1 MIRIDKNEEE
11 VTKHIPYILQF
22 IDSARFRKSSLSNPV
37 NSFSEGIHRIKFKF
51 EHGDKESE
59 TSGIK

>member
-1 MIRIDKNEEE
+1 M
-11 VTKHIPYILQF
+11 
-22 IDSARFRKSSLSNPV
+22 KSSLSNPV

-51 EHGDKESE
+51 GHGDKESE